1 VWGTGASFV
10 LPIVRLRPAAA
21 RVPGYLDEVR
31 QQMSVPAIVAG
42 QAGWQSRRVRRLPG
56 SASAYAAVVALAALL
71 AAGVAVAADAPTR
84 TNWTA
89 FAILLPLAAAA
100 PLFRV
105 PVGRNHSLHSAP
117 AFMVAGALVLPP
129 LLVVALVIAL
139 HIPTGIRDRYPW
151 YIQMFNIANFT
162 LSGLAAWLMVEAIG
176 RHGDLGFA
184 LAGLAAAGTFVL
196 VNHTLLGVMLRLG
209 RGHSF
214 RETGLFAVSGLGI
227 EFVIAALGLAVGEFA
242 VVNPWLLPAVIA
254 PLALAHRSLST
265 TAQLR
270 ETEERFRTMF
280 ESAPTATVL
289 FGVDGAVMTANRSA
303 LSLLGYEQD
312 EVELM
317 HKNSISHPD
326 DSEEA
331 ARLFGEL
338 TRGDMDAYRRE
349 ARFVTKDGRT
359 VVTHLAVA
367 LVRDADGK
375 PDFAIAMAEDVTD
388 RKQLEEQLLQSQKLE
403 AIGRLAGGVAH
414 DFNNMLTAI
423 GGYAAFALD
432 HAEDGS
438 PLRSDLDEIMKAT
451 DRAAKLTRQLL
462 AFSRKQVLTPE
473 LLNLNGIVVEMQ
485 SMLKPL
491 IGEDIILTT
500 QLDPAL
506 GPIEA
511 DPGQLHQVVMNLVVN
526 ARDAMPDGGNLV
538 IETANADVEEI
549 GDGSI
554 EPGRYVTLTVRDAG
568 EGIDEETL
576 GQIFEPFF
584 TTKEAG
590 KGTGLGLAT
599 VYGIVKQSGGY
610 LEVDSE
616 VGVGS
621 AFTIHLR
628 RVDDARPHRPE
639 PAPPPPAPADHS
651 PRRGAKRVLVVE
663 DEEVVRRLVRQVLEG
678 EGYEVLVAQDG
689 EAAIEIAERNTID
702 LLLTDLSMPNV
713 GGREL
718 AERLRASLPGL
729 RVVYMSGYIEDEL
742 TGALPPATS
751 FLSKPFTFSEL
762 TEKVRDLMTAP

>member
-1 VWGTGASFV
+1 
-10 LPIVRLRPAAA
+10 
-21 RVPGYLDEVR
+21 
-31 QQMSVPAIVAG
+31 
-42 QAGWQSRRVRRLPG
+42 
-56 SASAYAAVVALAALL
+56 VALAALV
-71 AAGVAVAADAPTR
+71 AATLAVAADAPTR
-84 TNWTA
+84 AHWTA
-89 FAILLPLAAAA
+89 FAILLPLAAVA

-105 PVGRNHSLHSAP
+105 PVGRNHSLHAAP
-117 AFMVAGALVLPP
+117 AFVVAGALVLPP
-129 LLVVALVIAL
+129 LLVVALVLAL
-139 HIPTGIRDRYPW
+139 HIPSGIRDRYPW
-151 YIQMFNIANFT
+151 YIQTFNVANFT
-162 LSGLAAWLMVEAIG
+162 LSGLAAWLAVEAIG
-176 RHGDLGFA
+176 RDTDLGFA
-184 LAGLAAAGTFVL
+184 LAGFAAAGIFVV
-196 VNHTLLGVMLRLG
+196 VNHVLLAVMLRLG

-214 RETGLFAVSGLGI
+214 RDSGLFSMSGLGI
-227 EFVIAALGLAVGEFA
+227 EFVIAALGLAVGSFA
-242 VVNPWLLPAVIA
+242 IVNPWLLPAVIA

-280 ESAPTATVL
+280 ESAPTATML
-289 FGVDGAVMTANRSA
+289 FGIDGAAMTANRSA
-303 LSLLGYEQD
+303 LSLFGYAQD
-312 EVELM
+312 EVRLM
-317 HKNSISHPD
+317 NKESLSHPD
-326 DSEEA
+326 DAAEA

-338 TRGDMDAYRRE
+338 TRGDRDAYRRE
-349 ARFVTKDGRT
+349 ARFVTKDGGT

-388 RKQLEEQLLQSQKLE
+388 RKHLEEQLLQSQKLE

-423 GGYAAFALD
+423 GGYTAFALE

-438 PLRSDLDEIMKAT
+438 PLRSDLDEIRKAT

-485 SMLKPL
+485 TMLKPL

-526 ARDAMPDGGNLV
+526 ARDAMPDGGHLT
-538 IETANADVEEI
+538 IETANADVDAI
-549 GDGSI
+549 RDDSI

-621 AFTIHLR
+621 AFTIYLR
-628 RVDDARPHRPE
+628 RVDDARPYRPE
-639 PAPPPPAPADHS
+639 PVPPPVPVEAS
-651 PRRGAKRVLVVE
+651 PPRAAKRVLVVE
-663 DEEVVRRLVRQVLEG
+663 DEEVVRRLVQQVLEG

-689 EAAIEIAERNTID
+689 EAAIEIAGRNTID
-702 LLLTDLSMPNV
+702 LLLTDLTMPNV

-718 AERLRASLPGL
+718 AERLRAEQPGL
-729 RVVYMSGYIEDEL
+729 RVVYMSGYVEDGL
-742 TGALPPATS
+742 TGALPPATV

-762 TEKVRDLMTAP
+762 TENVRDLMTAP

>member
-1 VWGTGASFV
+1 
-10 LPIVRLRPAAA
+10 
-21 RVPGYLDEVR
+21 
-31 QQMSVPAIVAG
+31 MSVQGVVAG
-42 QAGWQSRRVRRLPG
+42 QAGWQSRRVHRLPR
-56 SASAYAAVVALAALL
+56 SASAYAAVVALAALV
-71 AAGVAVAADAPTR
+71 AAALAVAADAPTR
-84 TNWTA
+84 AEWLA
-89 FAILLPLAAAA
+89 FVVLLPLAAAA

-105 PVGRNHSLHSAP
+105 PVGRNHSLHAAP
-117 AFMVAGALVLPP
+117 AFVVAGALVLPP
-129 LLVVALVIAL
+129 LLVVALVVAL
-139 HIPTGIRDRYPW
+139 YLPLGIRDPYPW
-151 YIQMFNIANFT
+151 YIQTFNVANLM
-162 LSGLAAWLMVEAIG
+162 LSGLTAWLVVEAIG
-176 RHGDLGFA
+176 QDSDLGFA
-184 LAGLAAAGTFVL
+184 LSGLAAAGTLVV
-196 VNHTLLGVMLRLG
+196 VNHVLLAVMLQLA
-209 RGHSF
+209 RGHSM
-214 RETGLFAVSGLGI
+214 RESGLFSVSGLGT
-227 EFVIAALGLAVGEFA
+227 EFVIAALGLAVGAFA
-242 VVNPWLLPAVIA
+242 IVNPWLIPAVIA

-265 TAQLR
+265 TSQLR

-280 ESAPTATVL
+280 ESAPTATFL
-289 FGVDGAVMTANRSA
+289 FGIDGAVMIANRSA
-303 LSLLGYEQD
+303 LSLFGYEQD
-312 EVELM
+312 EVGLM
-317 HKNSISHPD
+317 HKDSISHPD
-326 DSEEA
+326 DSAESA
-331 ARLFGEL
+331 QLFGEL
-338 TRGDMDAYRRE
+338 ARGDRDEYRRE

-359 VVTHLAVA
+359 VVTRFAVA

-423 GGYAAFALD
+423 GGYTAFALE
-432 HAEDGS
+432 HADDGS
-438 PLRSDLDEIMKAT
+438 PLRSDLDEIRKAT

-491 IGEDIILTT
+491 IGEDVILTT
-500 QLDPAL
+500 RLDPAL

-526 ARDAMPDGGNLV
+526 ARDAMPGGGNLT
-538 IETANADVEEI
+538 IQTANVDVDEI

-584 TTKEAG
+584 TTKEPG

-616 VGVGS
+616 IGVGS
-621 AFTIHLR
+621 AFTIYLR

-639 PAPPPPAPADHS
+639 PAPPAPIELARPPS
-651 PRRGAKRVLVVE
+651 QEAKRVLVVE

-689 EAAIEIAERNTID
+689 EAAIEIAGRSTID
-702 LLLTDLSMPNV
+702 LLLTDLTMPNV

-718 AERLRASLPGL
+718 AERLRAEQPGL
-729 RVVYMSGYIEDEL
+729 RIVYMSGYVEDEL
-742 TGALPPATS
+742 SGALPPATS